1 MSNLFKAYAPLSKDK
16 INEIWKSDNTIF
28 ILDTNILLNLY
39 SYRKETQNDFY
50 KLLEKLKGKIWIPY
64 HVMLEYHKNRLK
76 TIANIEQSNN
86 NFIKSYENKLS
97 EFSKIKFENEL
108 IDEIQNKSKS
118 YLSEIKQLLDNGVS
132 LDRTDTIYE
141 EIMKLLTIGNPDSK
155 EEIEK
160 IIKDG
165 ECRFKHKRPPGYAD
179 DTKDKGYFHMGVCIP
194 NKYGDLIIWEQIK
207 KHVKKDT
214 SINNVIFIT
223 DDNKEDWVRK
233 YDNGTGKKII
243 HARYELIEELLTEAN
258 HVKHFIINDSVSFI
272 NNSPLFDLKFKDNT
286 VMDVKNIADNS
297 FLDDP
302 DLFEDENLINKEHD
316 EHLETLL
323 NELKLAEKKARSK
336 LIALHNRYTN
346 LKIKNSLRTTKNN
359 SWLDPN
365 NYVSGINNFEM
376 DLISK
381 HIEDTEQELDNIRQD
396 INAIQ
401 GNLLSYKFNIKKQI

>member
-64 HVMLEYHKNRLK
+64 HVMLEYHKNRLR
-76 TIANIEQSNN
+76 TIANIEQFNN
-86 NFIKSYENKLS
+86 VIIKSYEKKLS
-97 EFSKIKFENEL
+97 EPPKIKFEKKL
-108 IDEIQNKSKS
+108 LDEIQIKIESF
-118 YLSEIKQLLDNGVS
+118 LSEIEQLLDNGVS
-132 LDRTDTIYE
+132 LNKTDTIYE
-141 EIMKLLTIGNPDSK
+141 KIMGLITIGKPDSK

-165 ECRFKHKRPPGYAD
+165 EYRFKDKRPPGYSD
-179 DTKDKGYFHMGVCIP
+179 DTKDEYYYHIDVCIP

-207 KHVKKDT
+207 KHVKKYT

-243 HARYELIEELLTEAN
+243 HARYELIEELLIEAD
-258 HVKHFIINDSVSFI
+258 HVEHFIINDSVSFI

-297 FLDDP
+297 LLDDP
-302 DLFEDENLINKEHD
+302 DLFEDKNLIYQEYD
-316 EHLETLL
+316 ENLETLL
-323 NELKLAEKKARSK
+323 DELKLDEKKAISR
-336 LIALHNRYTN
+336 LLALNLRYNN
-346 LKIKNSLRTTKNN
+346 LKKMKNN
-359 SWLDPN
+359 LSLDPD
-365 NYVSGINNFEM
+365 NYVFDINNIEIE
-376 DLISK
+376 LILK
-381 HIEDTEQELDNIRQD
+381 HIEDTKQELDNIRHD
-396 INAIQ
+396 IKLIE
-401 GNLLSYKFNIKKQI
+401 GNIIKLRI

>member
-64 HVMLEYHKNRLK
+64 HVMLEYHKNRLR
-76 TIANIEQSNN
+76 TIANIEQFNN
-86 NFIKSYENKLS
+86 VIIKSYEKKLS
-97 EFSKIKFENEL
+97 EPPKIKFEKKL
-108 IDEIQNKSKS
+108 LDEIQIKIESF
-118 YLSEIKQLLDNGVS
+118 LSEIEQLLDNGVS
-132 LDRTDTIYE
+132 LNKTDTIYE
-141 EIMKLLTIGNPDSK
+141 KIMGLITIGKPDSK

-165 ECRFKHKRPPGYAD
+165 EYRFKDKRPPGYSD
-179 DTKDKGYFHMGVCIP
+179 DTKDEYYYHIDVCIP

-207 KHVKKDT
+207 KHVKKYT

-223 DDNKEDWVRK
+223 DDNKEDWVKK

-243 HARYELIEELLTEAN
+243 HARYELIEELLTEAD
-258 HVKHFIINDSVSFI
+258 HVEHFIINDSVSFI

-297 FLDDP
+297 LQDDP
-302 DLFEDENLINKEHD
+302 ELFEDENLINQKCTANSVYNRSKFNSLMLNLYSPNKKYYGELFSQMLKPKVYKSQKS
-316 EHLETLL
+316 EKITQEILKSLL
-323 NELKLAEKKARSK
+323 NRKL
-336 LIALHNRYTN
+336 
-346 LKIKNSLRTTKNN
+346 
-359 SWLDPN
+359 
-365 NYVSGINNFEM
+365 
-376 DLISK
+376 
-381 HIEDTEQELDNIRQD
+381 
-396 INAIQ
+396 
-401 GNLLSYKFNIKKQI
+401 

>member
-16 INEIWKSDNTIF
+16 INEIWKSNNTIF
-28 ILDTNILLNLY
+28 IFDTNILLNLY
-39 SYRKETQNDFY
+39 SYRIETQNDFY

-76 TIANIEQSNN
+76 TIANIEHSNN
-86 NFIKSYENKLS
+86 SLIKSYENKLS

-108 IDEIQNKSKS
+108 IDEIQNKSKR
-118 YLSEIKQLLDNGVS
+118 YISEIKQLLANGVS

-141 EIMKLLTIGNPDSK
+141 EIMKLLTIGDPDSK

-160 IIKDG
+160 IITEGD
-165 ECRFKHKRPPGYAD
+165 CRFKYKRPPGYAD
-179 DTKDKGYFHMGVCIP
+179 DTKKDKGYYFHMGVCIP

-214 SINNVIFIT
+214 SIKNVIFIT

-258 HVKHFIINDSVSFI
+258 HVEHFIINDSVSFI

-286 VMDVKNIADNS
+286 VMDVKIIADNS
-297 FLDDP
+297 FQDDP
-302 DLFEDENLINKEHD
+302 DLFDDENLINQEHNGN
-316 EHLETLL
+316 LETFLDR
-323 NELKLAEKKARSK
+323 LKLDERKTRSRLTA
-336 LIALHNRYTN
+336 LI
-346 LKIKNSLRTTKNN
+346 LRLNDLSKMKNN
-359 SWLDPN
+359 LSFGHD
-365 NYVSGINNFEM
+365 NYVFNINNIEI
-376 DLISK
+376 DLLLK
-381 HIEDTEQELDNIRQD
+381 HIEDTKQELDNIQD
-396 INAIQ
+396 DIDAFQ
-401 GNLLSYKFNIKKQI
+401 GKLKLRI

>member
-141 EIMKLLTIGNPDSK
+141 EIMKLLTIGDPDSK

-165 ECRFKHKRPPGYAD
+165 EYRFKHKRPPGYAD

-243 HARYELIEELLTEAN
+243 HARYELIEELLSEAN
-258 HVKHFIINDSVSFI
+258 HVEHFIINDSVSFI

-286 VMDVKNIADNS
+286 VMDVKIIADNS
-297 FLDDP
+297 FQDDP
-302 DLFEDENLINKEHD
+302 DLFDDENLINQEHNGN
-316 EHLETLL
+316 LEIVLDR
-323 NELKLAEKKARSK
+323 LKLDKRKTISR
-336 LIALHNRYTN
+336 LIALSRRLND
-346 LKIKNSLRTTKNN
+346 LRKMKNN
-359 SWLDPN
+359 LSLGHD
-365 NYVSGINNFEM
+365 NYVFDINNIEI
-376 DLISK
+376 DLLLK
-381 HIEDTEQELDNIRQD
+381 HIEDTKQELDNIQDD
-396 INAIQ
+396 INALQ
-401 GNLLSYKFNIKKQI
+401 GKL